1 MSSRL
6 HFTRQRD
13 ASSAVFSVLDIMTK
27 KKQIPKTADRR
38 RAGAR
43 PGQVAGGSPVQVSK
57 PAARLPTRAAAAAA
71 VSGFLAANA
80 VAVRFCVLFPLLL
93 LFWVALQRAEVNH
106 YLTLPFATLIA
117 TLAGGILR
125 PLHAGATLSGA
136 VISGPGVSL
145 IVVERCS
152 TLFEIGIFLAALLA
166 YPARP
171 RAKLWGALVG
181 VGCIFLLGIVRV
193 VVLYYIGRYAPRF
206 FELAHIHVGQSL
218 LILLIVLLWVYWVE
232 RFARAPVA
240 GG

>member
-1 MSSRL
+1 
-6 HFTRQRD
+6 
-13 ASSAVFSVLDIMTK
+13 VFSVLDIMTK

-43 PGQVAGGSPVQVSK
+43 PGQAAGGSPAQASK

-80 VAVRFCVLFPLLL
+80 VAVRFCVLFPVLLL
-93 LFWVALQRAEVNH
+93 LCWVALQRAEVNH
-106 YLTLPFATLIA
+106 YLALPFATLIA
-117 TLAGGILR
+117 TLAGALLR
-125 PLHAGATLSGA
+125 LLHAGATLSGA
-136 VISGPGVSL
+136 VIAGPGVSL

-152 TLFEIGIFLAALLA
+152 TLFEMGIFLAALIA

-171 RAKLWGALVG
+171 RAKLWGALAG
-181 VGCIFLLGIVRV
+181 VGCIFLLGITRV
-193 VVLYYIGRYAPRF
+193 VALYYIGRYAPDF

-240 GG
+240 DG